1 MKKSVKLTLR
11 MSEIRSEIN
20 KLDPGDATLDKRREL
35 LANLDT
41 VEAAFRAALTEE
53 AETETRARDARGL
66 TPEEAERREL
76 ADRSELRAALHA
88 IVNDR
93 ALGGA
98 EAELQAAASLSGN
111 MLPWD
116 MIAPRGPA
124 LAHRHRVAGPGQ
136 MEERVDAATVAPT
149 NSHLIQHPILGR
161 VFARSATATLGVAMP
176 MVPVGDT
183 NYPVIT
189 AGSDAAILAKDASVG
204 DASAA
209 TITANTLS
217 PKRLQVEYI
226 FRREDAARLMG
237 LEEALR
243 VDMSN
248 ELANRL
254 DAQVLAGAGTG
265 ENIAGFLAT
274 PANGGLAAVGAPV
287 DVTYALAAVELAK
300 GVDGIYA
307 GSEGECSVVIGDESY
322 RKLASEFET
331 GSGESATGMYRRLSM
346 KTMASANVPDATN
359 ANIQDGVL
367 AKMGAAGA
375 NAICPIWNGVAIIKD
390 EVSTTLRKAGQ
401 ISVTAL
407 MLADFKVLRTGGFQR
422 LRYKIA

>member
-1 MKKSVKLTLR
+1 M
-11 MSEIRSEIN
+11 
-20 KLDPGDATLDKRREL
+20 
-35 LANLDT
+35 
-41 VEAAFRAALTEE
+41 
-53 AETETRARDARGL
+53 
-66 TPEEAERREL
+66 
-76 ADRSELRAALHA
+76 
-88 IVNDR
+88 
-93 ALGGA
+93 
-98 EAELQAAASLSGN
+98 
-111 MLPWD
+111 
-116 MIAPRGPA
+116 APA
-124 LAHRHRVAGPGQ
+124 
-136 MEERVDAATVAPT
+136 

-176 MVPVGDT
+176 MVPVGDQ

-189 AGSDAAILAKDASVG
+189 AGSDASILAKDASVG
-204 DASAA
+204 DAAAA

-265 ENIAGFLAT
+265 ANIGGFLAT
-274 PANGGLAAVGAPV
+274 AANGGLAAVTAPSAI
-287 DVTYALAAVELAK
+287 VTYPTAATELAK
-300 GVDGIYA
+300 GVDGSYA
-307 GSEGECSVVIGDESY
+307 GSEGECSVVIGDDAY
-322 RKLASEFET
+322 RVMAGIFET

-346 KTMASANVPDATN
+346 KTMASANIPAASSTV
-359 ANIQDGVL
+359 QDGVL

-390 EVSTTLRKAGQ
+390 EVSTTLRKQGQ

-407 MLADFKVLRTGGFQR
+407 MLADFKILRAAGFQR
-422 LRYKIA
+422 LRYKIAA